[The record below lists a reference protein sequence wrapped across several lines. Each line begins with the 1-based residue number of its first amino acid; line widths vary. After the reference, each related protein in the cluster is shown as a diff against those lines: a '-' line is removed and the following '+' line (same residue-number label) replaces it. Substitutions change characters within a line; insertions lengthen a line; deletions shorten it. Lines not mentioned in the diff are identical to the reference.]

1 MLAMTTKKIKSVKD
15 FGGSGNVIILL
26 HGFLSSSKYWNHL
39 QPSLTTGGYRVITI
53 DLLGFGNAPKPR
65 YSTYSYQEHIAY
77 LDIVFKQLKLDKPFI
92 LIGHSMGALLATRY
106 AVLHPDKVTSLA
118 LLHPPLYKDID
129 EARKSLRETG
139 RLYRFLLDSK
149 YRRFGW
155 ALIKT
160 FATYRIAKHSRMSR
174 EGSMKNVI
182 ELSEVFG
189 DLEKVETRTLLLIGL
204 KDRPEYMINLNQAQL
219 SNSVEVI
226 TKNVSHHSPVKKPL
240 MLQKT
245 ILDFISQ

>member
-1 MLAMTTKKIKSVKD
+1 MTAKKIKSVKD

-39 QPSLTTGGYRVITI
+39 QPSLTDEGYRVIAI

-65 YSTYSYQEHIAY
+65 YSTYSYQEHIAH
-77 LDIVFKQLKLDKPFI
+77 LDVVFEQLKLDKPFI

-106 AVLHPDKVTSLA
+106 AVLHPDRVSSLA
-118 LLHPPLYKDID
+118 LLHPPLYKDI
-129 EARKSLRETG
+129 EETRKSLRQTG

-149 YRRFGW
+149 YRHFGW

-160 FATYRIAKHSRMSR
+160 FAFYHIAKHSQISR
-174 EGSMKNVI
+174 ERSMKNVI
-182 ELSEVFG
+182 EVSEIFG
-189 DLEKVETRTLLLIGL
+189 DLEKVETKTLLLMGL
-204 KDRPEYMINLNQAQL
+204 KDRPEYNVNIKTAQL
-219 SNSVEVI
+219 SNSVKVI
-226 TKNVSHHSPVKKPL
+226 TKNVSHHSPAKKPL
-240 MLQKT
+240 IIQKT